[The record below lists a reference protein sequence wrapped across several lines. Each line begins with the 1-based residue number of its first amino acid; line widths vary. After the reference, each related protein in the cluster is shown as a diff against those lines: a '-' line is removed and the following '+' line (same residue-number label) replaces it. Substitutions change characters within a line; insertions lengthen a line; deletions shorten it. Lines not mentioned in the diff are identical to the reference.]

1 MIKKLRKKFIR
12 ITMISVTSVLL
23 LLGIIINTANFVSV
37 NSELTQMLTVISE
50 NEGKIPMA
58 FDRFEPGGFRPG
70 RQFTEE
76 TPYSTR
82 YFVLRYTP
90 TGTLVQSDLEHI
102 ATVTKDD
109 TEKYL
114 AIALRH
120 GEGYGYTAGYKF
132 FVASHGNNRNMAIFL
147 DCHQQMNNI
156 QMIAIL
162 TIAAIAVC
170 IALVYVVV
178 LLFSRK
184 AVDPV
189 VRSTERQ
196 KQFITDASHELK
208 TPITV
213 IATSLTV
220 LEMETGKQKWID
232 KAKAQ
237 TEKLKE
243 LVNSLVTLSK
253 MDEEQSVLRPA
264 DFDISAAVGEAADSF
279 SDFSASNGH
288 ELLLSIE
295 PNLTYHGDEYMIRQ
309 LVSIFLDNAVKYAAD
324 ETPIVFSLQKEK
336 KGVAVK
342 CRNECKEPLEEKELS
357 KLFDRFYRPDK
368 SRTASTGG
376 FGIGLSLAK
385 EIAEGHKGSIH
396 AKMINEK
403 TIEFTAELK

>member
-1 MIKKLRKKFIR
+1 
-12 ITMISVTSVLL
+12 MISVTVVLL
-23 LLGIIINTANFVSV
+23 LLGVIINTANFVSI

-50 NEGKIPMA
+50 NEGKIPMM
-58 FDRFEPGGFRPG
+58 FDRFNPGGFRPG

-90 TGTLVQSDLEHI
+90 NGTLVQSDLEHI
-102 ATVTKDD
+102 ATVTKSD

-114 AIALRH
+114 EIALKH
-120 GEGYGYTAGYKF
+120 GEGSGYASGYKF
-132 FVASHGNNRNMAIFL
+132 YVVNHGNNRYMAIFL
-147 DCHQQMNNI
+147 DCRQQIGNI
-156 QMIAIL
+156 EMIAVL
-162 TIAAIAVC
+162 TLAAIAVC
-170 IALVYVVV
+170 IVLVYIVVR
-178 LLFSRK
+178 LFSRK
-184 AVDPV
+184 AIDPV
-189 VRSTERQ
+189 VRSTKRQ

-253 MDEEQSVLRPA
+253 MDEEQSVLKPA

-309 LVSIFLDNAVKYAAD
+309 LVSILLDNAVKYAAG
-324 ETPIVFSLQKEK
+324 ETPISFSLQKEK
-336 KGVAVK
+336 KGVVIK
-342 CRNECKEPLEEKELS
+342 CRNECNEPIEEKELS

-368 SRTASTGG
+368 SRTSSTGG

-385 EIAEGHKGSIH
+385 EIAVGHKGNIR
-396 AKMINEK
+396 AKMIDEK